1 MSMATLRTPLLLFL
15 LIAGPLSLLPHPCT
29 CSDYYV
35 KPTEES
41 ECPSDSQPCKT
52 LDDYANNTQNFIG
65 DIRLLFLAG
74 VHSLSKNI
82 TLSRVG
88 EVQMIPMTRGIK
100 VKIQLSYC
108 KYDTLIKVDA
118 ASGLTVEDI
127 DISGVQKSII
137 GAENTQMLS
146 IRNVNFYECSILF
159 RRIHFANTDSS
170 LDCDDNNCTV
180 NVTIQDSVI
189 EQSGQ
194 TGVRLII
201 INSNPVRPTLNL
213 TITNTTIARHQ
224 RGGIVIETSSTMIV
238 TIIDTTIEEN
248 IWQNDQSAGAAAGF
262 GIYTTQHNTTVT
274 IRNTH
279 FVHNQDFRGEP
290 MVVFVS
296 GAKEIDVFDSEF
308 RDNRGAAIRVVNSCY
323 SIDYLRLY
331 GNVVFHN
338 NTGQR
343 GGALS
348 LALQHTQVHFMPGL
362 HVTFENNHA
371 EDVGGAI
378 YVESTLDP
386 SNTNSPD
393 TPAQCFYQFPALR
406 SPPVDY
412 SFSFTNNLAKNG
424 GNHIYGASLMCYC
437 LVYSSG
443 TDQVCSSDQEIRKYF
458 HFDSD
463 TVSPVSSSPYR
474 ACIIDPDSPTRLSH
488 HYSECF
494 NIFQH
499 KIIAF
504 PGLEFS
510 LSVVLVGSEFGISAG
525 TLYAQVLPNK
535 TKAQVQPF
543 LQTFPPQLVNFRL
556 YSKNSHEVLVLTA
569 TNEKIVDYGSPEQMD
584 EDIEIYNYT
593 GIIPPELLK
602 TPVYVDVHLLECPT
616 GYYFNHM
623 SMGCVCNPRLCDGQ
637 VTEKFS
643 NGRAILYNITEN
655 IWINAYSNESN
666 NNNIISG
673 IILHYNCPFD
683 YCKATAEGLELTT
696 PNSQCA
702 MYHAG
707 ILCGKCAPSLSLALG
722 SNKCLPCS
730 NDNYLALLVFF
741 VAAGF
746 LLIFFIQI
754 LNMTVSQ
761 GVINGLIFYAN
772 IMWAYQSIFLS
783 YDENTD
789 IGKLW
794 FLKTFIAWINLDFG
808 IETCFIRGLTAYI
821 KTWLQ
826 FVFPFYV
833 WSIAGG
839 MIVLASYSEKL
850 TRLLGKNSVHVLA
863 TLFLLSYAKLLR
875 TTITTLM
882 PATLHVFDNNGEPV
896 ANQTQLVW
904 AFDGNLLYGRVPHVF
919 LLIFALVV
927 LTFLWLPYTF
937 ILLFIQPL
945 RSVSGHRCFRWVN
958 RQKPFLE
965 AYTGPLNDNVQY
977 WIGLLLLARFVL
989 LLTFTLTYSINP
1001 SAGVLAL
1008 VVTIILL
1015 LTVLSYV
1022 GQVYNNPTE
1031 FDVRFLPKKVSF
1043 RSIFEISYL
1052 LNLVVVGGS
1061 FLYLNSADDSNTSA
1075 ITGLVYASVAFTF
1088 LQFTGVVIYNLYS
1101 RCSLIMKSAFCTKSC
1116 FQKIS
1121 QKWNANSSGSAVA
1134 VPILTTTISIDT
1146 DERASN
1152 TAYRCHSTGTSGYGS
1167 MLEQREPLLNTPGS
1181 NVAMTEAIYVADTY

>member
-1 MSMATLRTPLLLFL
+1 MSVTMIRT
-15 LIAGPLSLLPHPCT
+15 LSLLILLIIGPLVLLPRHCT

-41 ECPSDSQPCKT
+41 KCPPDGQPCKT
-52 LDDYANNTQNFIG
+52 LDEYANNTQNFTG
-65 DIRLLFLAG
+65 DIRLLFLGG

-88 EVQMIPMTRGIK
+88 DVQMIPVTRGTK

-118 ASGLTVEDI
+118 ASGLTVENI
-127 DISGVQKSII
+127 DISGIQKSII

-213 TITNTTIARHQ
+213 TIVNTTIARHQ
-224 RGGIVIETSSTMIV
+224 QGGIIIETSSTMIV
-238 TIIDTTIEEN
+238 TITDTTIEEN
-248 IWQNDQSAGAAAGF
+248 QLPIWKNGLSAGAAVGF
-262 GIYTTQHNTTVT
+262 GIYTTRHDTTVT
-274 IRNTH
+274 ICNTQ
-279 FVHNQDFRGEP
+279 FIHNQDFRGEP
-290 MVVFVS
+290 MVIFVS
-296 GAKEIDVFDSEF
+296 GAKEIDIFDSEF
-308 RDNRGAAIRVVNSCY
+308 RDNRGAAIRVVNNNNRY
-323 SIDYLRLY
+323 NITDYLRLH
-331 GNVVFHN
+331 GNITFHN

-348 LALQHTQVHFMPGL
+348 LALQHTQVQFMPGL
-362 HVTFENNHA
+362 HITFENNHA

-378 YVESTLDP
+378 YVDSNLNPD
-386 SNTNSPD
+386 NTNIPGL
-393 TPAQCFYQFPALR
+393 PAAQCFYQFPALR
-406 SPPVDY
+406 DPPVDY
-412 SFSFTNNLAKNG
+412 SFSFTNNSAKNG

-443 TDQVCSSDQEIRKYF
+443 TDHVCSSDPEIQQYF

-494 NIFQH
+494 NIFQDD
-499 KIIAF
+499 IIVF

-510 LSVVLVGSEFGISAG
+510 LGVILVGYEFGISAG

-535 TKAQVQPF
+535 TEAQVQPL
-543 LQTFPPQLVNFRL
+543 LQTHPPQLVNFRL
-556 YSKNSHEVLVLTA
+556 YSKNAHEVLVLTA
-569 TNEKIVDYGSPEQMD
+569 TNEKIIDYGNPEQMD
-584 EDIEIYNYT
+584 EYIEIYNYT
-593 GIIPPELLK
+593 GIIPPDLLT

-616 GYYFNHM
+616 GYYFNHVT
-623 SMGCVCNPRLCDGQ
+623 MGCVCNPRLCDGQ

-643 NGRAILYNITEN
+643 NGRAILYNITGN
-655 IWINAYSNESN
+655 IWINTYNGEN
-666 NNNIISG
+666 NNMSG
-673 IILHYNCPFD
+673 IILHYSCPFD
-683 YCKATAEGLELTT
+683 YCKATTERLELTT
-696 PNSQCA
+696 PDSQCS
-702 MYHAG
+702 MSHAG
-707 ILCGKCAPSLSLALG
+707 TLCGKCAPLLSLALG

-746 LLIFFIQI
+746 LLVFFIQI

-761 GVINGLIFYAN
+761 GAINGLIFYAN

-783 YDENTD
+783 YDKNTD

-808 IETCFIRGLTAYI
+808 IETCFVQGLTAYI

-839 MIVLASYSEKL
+839 MIVLASYSEKM

-875 TTITTLM
+875 TTITALM
-882 PATLHVFDNNGEPV
+882 PATLHVFDDNGEPV

-904 AFDGNLLYGRVPHVF
+904 AFDGNLLYGRVPHIF
-919 LLIFALVV
+919 LLMFALVI
-927 LTFLWLPYTF
+927 LIFLWLPYTF

-945 RSVSGHRCFRWVN
+945 RRVSGRRCFGWVN

-989 LLTFTLTYSINP
+989 LLTFTLTYSISP
-1001 SAGVLAL
+1001 SASVLAL
-1008 VVTIILL
+1008 VMTIILL

-1031 FDVRFLPKKVSF
+1031 FNAQFLPKKVSF
-1043 RSIFEISYL
+1043 RSILEISCL
-1052 LNLVVVGGS
+1052 FNLVVVGGS
-1061 FLYLNSADDSNTSA
+1061 FLYLNGADDSNTSA
-1075 ITGLVYASVAFTF
+1075 KTGLVYASVAFTF
-1088 LQFTGVVIYNLYS
+1088 LQFTGVVTYNLYS
-1101 RCSLIMKSAFCTKSC
+1101 CCSLKSSCTESY
-1116 FQKIS
+1116 FQRIS
-1121 QKWNANSSGSAVA
+1121 RKWNANSSGRAVT

-1146 DERASN
+1146 DEPASN
-1152 TAYRCHSTGTSGYGS
+1152 TADRCHSTSGYGS